1 MAVNHCPPPAVK
13 NIGVCRVSH
22 GSSPIVNVSG
32 NPWLGFCR
40 MMMVMLIMVLLTM
53 MLLLVLVLVLVLV
66 LKIL

>member
-40 MMMVMLIMVLLTM
+40 MMMMMMLIMVLLTM
-53 MLLLVLVLVLVLV
+53 MLLLVLVLVLVL
-66 LKIL
+66 KIL